1 MAAKKNA
8 PISFIDA
15 FKASL
20 DTAPYPSTSVGFNKL
35 KRSII
40 EKADGERISFYL
52 DRSSALEASIEAM
65 KLGITT
71 DELFRRLIWLFVS
84 SK

>member
-1 MAAKKNA
+1 MAAKKTALAAFN
-8 PISFIDA
+8 DA

-20 DTAPYPSTSVGFNKL
+20 ETAPYPSTSVGFNKL

-40 EKADGERISFYL
+40 EKEEGERISFYL
-52 DRSSALEASIEAM
+52 DRSSALEASIQAM